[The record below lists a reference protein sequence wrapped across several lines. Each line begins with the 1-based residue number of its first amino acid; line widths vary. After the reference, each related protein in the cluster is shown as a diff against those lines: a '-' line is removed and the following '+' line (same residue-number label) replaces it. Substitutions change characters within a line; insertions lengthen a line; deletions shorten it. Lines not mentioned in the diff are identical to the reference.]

1 MMYVVLNM
9 FSIRLLKWACITEF
23 FLFSFFLFAHVSKQV
38 MSKSEG
44 VMKCWY
50 FSPINRNCQVC
61 FPWLYSAAQ
70 HNLN

>member
-23 FLFSFFLFAHVSKQV
+23 FLFSFFIFAHVSKQV

-50 FSPINRNCQVC
+50 F
-61 FPWLYSAAQ
+61 
-70 HNLN
+70 